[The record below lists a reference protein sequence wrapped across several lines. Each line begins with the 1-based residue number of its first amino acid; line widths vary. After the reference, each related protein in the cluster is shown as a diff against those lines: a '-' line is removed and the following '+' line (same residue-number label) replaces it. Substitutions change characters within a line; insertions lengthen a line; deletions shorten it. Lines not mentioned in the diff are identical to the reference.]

1 MTKYKYYLKKPRS
14 ETAKDILYWLATGS
28 LICLA
33 ATSPYFGINL
43 IRGVKRWKKHNKR
56 NVISAFKRLEKRG
69 CIDIKMVRNQIYIH
83 LTEEGKKLDGWM
95 QIDALKIKRPKRWD
109 GRWRLVIFD
118 ISQLKKFYREAFR
131 GKLKELS
138 FYPLQK
144 SVWIYPFDCRDEI
157 ELLRDFFGLSEKEV
171 RLITCEGIGKD
182 DWLKKLFSITTYQ
195 AMAE

>member
-14 ETAKDILYWLATGS
+14 EIAKDILYWLTTGG

-43 IRGVKRWKKHNKR
+43 IRGVKRWKKYNKR
-56 NVISAFKRLEKRG
+56 NIISAFKRLEKRG

-83 LTEEGKKLDGWM
+83 LTKEGKKLAGWT

-109 GRWRLVIFD
+109 GKWRLVIFD
-118 ISQLKKFYREAFR
+118 ISQLKKFYREVFR
-131 GKLKELS
+131 GKLKELG

-144 SVWIYPFDCRDEI
+144 SVWVYPFACCDEI

-171 RLITCEGIGKD
+171 RLIVCEDIGQD
-182 DWLKKLFSITTYQ
+182 DWLKKLFSVTIYQ